1 MIKIGTRGSK
11 LALVQAHWTQAQLQ
25 KNGLDASIEII
36 RTKGDVVKDRFD
48 KMEGKGFFTA
58 EIEQALLD
66 GTIDLAV
73 HCLKD
78 LPTQSP
84 PNLKIIAIPEREDA
98 RDCLVAKQPLEKN
111 ADGFFNLNGLTVGTS
126 SNRRV
131 AGLQARSPE
140 ARFTPIRGNVPT
152 RIQKMEDGVADVIVL
167 ACAGLNRLDI
177 QRPDLHFYPL
187 SALELVPAPAQ
198 GALAMQVRADESRD
212 FNFLHHPFSAAVS
225 EGERRILSAMEGG
238 CQMPLGVYIEAVDQA
253 FAIHVFQGA
262 IGNRTEPLF
271 FQHRAP
277 SIDQLVADTMKALN
291 L

>member
-25 KNGLDASIEII
+25 KHGLDATIDII

-66 GTIDLAV
+66 GSIDLAV

-84 PNLKIIAIPEREDA
+84 PDLKIIAIPEREDA
-98 RDCLVAKQPLEKN
+98 RDCLVAKHPLERN

-131 AGLQARSPE
+131 AGLQVHSPE

-152 RIQKMEDGVADVIVL
+152 RIQKMEDGVADVVVL

-177 QRPDLHFYPL
+177 QRSDLFFYPL
-187 SALELVPAPAQ
+187 SPRELVPAPAQ
-198 GALAMQVRADESRD
+198 GALAMQVRANETRD
-212 FNFLHHPFSAAVS
+212 FDFLHHPFSAAVS

-253 FAIHVFQGA
+253 FAIHVFQGVH
-262 IGNRTEPLF
+262 GDRSEPLF